1 MASYTEW
8 EDRTERGAR
17 AVRNRDGQWQS
28 PPFDNAAAM
37 VLSWFQ
43 REEARSPVGAPES
56 LIFAG
61 YAREHEVDG
70 GARLASKLAD
80 VKTKSH
86 AANLRMEGDARAR
99 KAAQVLVVDDEAPV
113 RTMVTAALERQGY
126 TVEQA
131 GDGREALQALEM
143 NTFNLVLTDIVM
155 QDVNGIALLDRI
167 HALQPNLPVVMVTAV
182 HDISVA
188 IDSMRRGAYDYLLKP
203 FEREQLLNTVE
214 RALSHRQ
221 ALEET
226 QNYHQSLEEMV
237 RARTEMLRH
246 AMEDLEHSY
255 DVTLEAL
262 GDALDLKDSET
273 EGHSKRVTAYAI
285 ALARAMGIP
294 PEEIKV
300 IARGAFLHDIG
311 KMAIPDEVLRKPGSL
326 SPEEKELM
334 REHCARG
341 YNMLRKI
348 PFLAGAAEIVFCH
361 QENYDGNGY
370 PNRLAGREIPIG
382 ARIFAVADT
391 LDAIT
396 SDRPYRRARGFDAA
410 REEILR
416 CSGTQFDPA
425 VVEVFLKIPN
435 ELWQE
440 LRSEISGQHTRFSTF
455 DVDRT
460 QAAS

>member
-1 MASYTEW
+1 
-8 EDRTERGAR
+8 
-17 AVRNRDGQWQS
+17 
-28 PPFDNAAAM
+28 M
-37 VLSWFQ
+37 V
-43 REEARSPVGAPES
+43 A
-56 LIFAG
+56 
-61 YAREHEVDG
+61 
-70 GARLASKLAD
+70 
-80 VKTKSH
+80 
-86 AANLRMEGDARAR
+86 
-99 KAAQVLVVDDEAPV
+99 
-113 RTMVTAALERQGY
+113 AALERQGY

-131 GDGREALQALEM
+131 GGGREALEALEL

-155 QDVNGIALLDRI
+155 NDVNGIALLERI

-182 HDISVA
+182 HDISIA

-203 FEREQLLNTVE
+203 FEREQLLHTVE

-294 PEEIKV
+294 PDEIKI

-311 KMAIPDEVLRKPGSL
+311 KMAIPDEILRKPGKL
-326 SPEEKELM
+326 TPEEQDLM
-334 REHCARG
+334 REHCTRG
-341 YNMLRKI
+341 YHMLRKI

-361 QENYDGNGY
+361 QEYYDGNGY
-370 PNRLAGREIPIG
+370 PNGLRGREIPIG

-396 SDRPYRRARGFDAA
+396 SDRPYRKARGFDAA

-440 LRSEISGQHTRFSTF
+440 LRSEISGQNKRYSTF
-455 DVDRT
+455 DMPHPSGSPEPFN
-460 QAAS
+460 AA